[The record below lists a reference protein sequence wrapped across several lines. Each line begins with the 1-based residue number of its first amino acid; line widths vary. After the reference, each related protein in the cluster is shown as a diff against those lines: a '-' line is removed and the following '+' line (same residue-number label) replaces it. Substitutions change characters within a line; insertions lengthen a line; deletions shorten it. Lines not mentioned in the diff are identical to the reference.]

1 MIYANI
7 LQQRQQVLEGDQSQI
22 NYQGGGSDAFV
33 TIMLQEGAL
42 YTSLVNQ
49 QRILANAVTGPPVI
63 QPVLPTSITVS
74 AVAGE
79 PGTVSAAGSVQSM
92 GGSLVYQ
99 RGFVWGLTDSPT
111 LVDSFSTDSGTGMGD
126 FTATLTTGAGT
137 FYVAAYATN
146 SVGTAYGESI
156 LTTVTE

>member
-1 MIYANI
+1 V
-7 LQQRQQVLEGDQSQI
+7 LQGDQSQI

-49 QRILANAVTGPPVI
+49 QRIIANASTVPN
-63 QPVLPTSITVS
+63 VLPTINTVS

-79 PGTVSAAGSVQSM
+79 EAGTVVVAGSVQSM

-99 RGFVWGLTDSPT
+99 RGFVWSLTESPT
-111 LVDSFSTDSGTGMGD
+111 LVDSFSIDSGTGMGD
-126 FTATLTTGAGT
+126 FTATLTTGVGT
-137 FYVAAYATN
+137 FYVAAYARN
-146 SVGTAYGESI
+146 SVGTAYGESV
-156 LTTVTE
+156 LTTVSA